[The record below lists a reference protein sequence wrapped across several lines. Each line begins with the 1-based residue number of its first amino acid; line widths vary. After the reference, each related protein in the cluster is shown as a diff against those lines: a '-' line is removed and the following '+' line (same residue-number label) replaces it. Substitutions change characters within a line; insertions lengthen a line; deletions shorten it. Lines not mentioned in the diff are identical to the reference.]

1 MNASNHIAAR
11 VTEMEV
17 AMNLAGQYKRCG
29 NMDQALDTC
38 RSTFNLPH
46 LEAVGVYVQRY
57 SGGDNFVLVKLLVEL
72 EKIWNSSMMLGQDF
86 FTAVATTDLGSAE
99 TTFPLVRTML
109 LAAALSSPKHA
120 DGISR
125 LLSKQDVEKL
135 KSNVEQAVLAEKM
148 AMLVFS
154 QVGQGQA
161 LLDNKRLLGRFLVRG
176 ALWLTKKEGKGREKT
191 VFGSLEE
198 IHKAFLSEQ
207 AKAQASS
214 STGDAGGSA
223 VAESKV
229 LGLEEACM
237 LLVLPERFLSNVIA
251 PILPLGQKRRNSK
264 LYTKSSS

>member
-1 MNASNHIAAR
+1 MPWFCDFFQGSMNASNHIAAR

-176 ALWLTKKEGKGREKT
+176 ALWLTKKEGKGRERT

-237 LLVLPERFLSNVIA
+237 LLVLPERS
-251 PILPLGQKRRNSK
+251 
-264 LYTKSSS
+264 